1 MKITDSLMGRDL
13 AQTLP
18 NTFSLVLSNIV
29 LTLALLIWLL
39 TWHSPSAVELQSS
52 REWLLSHSND
62 IVCSESGMALQF
74 FSQEGCTD
82 GWNMFS
88 ADQGDTGKAADE
100 EGQVWICGSI
110 FWNRFMN
117 VMNPLERIDYLKKL
131 VSLYDPLM
139 ADAVIHCYLEELSD
153 EEADAYLLRYGI
165 KRNFNVKKSNT
176 IWNSQKFHS
185 IKRKGE
191 SNRDWTE
198 EEMKNAWFKLCSI
211 CVTTG
216 IRGGE
221 LDITW
226 NRFTDDLRHNE
237 QDCISN
243 LVRLN
248 DAVHSHKAFKSQ
260 ESLRRYCEDN
270 GIDIKLNPIRIFNQI
285 VRPAVEQLI
294 RVQSQ
299 KLNLPLPDCLQ

>member
-1 MKITDSLMGRDL
+1 MD
-13 AQTLP
+13 P
-18 NTFSLVLSNIV
+18 
-29 LTLALLIWLL
+29 ALL
-39 TWHSPSAVELQSS
+39 HYSPSALELQSA
-52 REWLLSHSND
+52 REWFLSNSND
-62 IVCSESGMALQF
+62 IVCSETGMKLQF

-82 GWNMFS
+82 GWEMFS

-117 VMNPLERIDYLKKL
+117 VMLPLERTVFLNKL
-131 VSLYDPLM
+131 VSLYNPLM
-139 ADAVIHCYLEELSD
+139 ADAVIHCYLNELSD
-153 EEADAYLLRYGI
+153 EEADDHLVPYGI
-165 KRNFNVKKSNT
+165 KRNFNVQKSNRV
-176 IWNSQKFHS
+176 WHHQKSGS

-191 SNRDWTE
+191 SNRDWSE
-198 EEMKNAWFKLCSI
+198 PEMEKLWFKLCSI

-216 IRGGE
+216 IRGSD
-221 LDITW
+221 LDINW
-226 NRFTDDLRHNE
+226 NRITDDLRHKE

-248 DAVHSHKAFKSQ
+248 DAVHSHQAFKSQ
-260 ESLRRYCEDN
+260 ENFRKYCEN
-270 GIDIKLNPIRIFNQI
+270 NLIDINLHPIQIFNQI